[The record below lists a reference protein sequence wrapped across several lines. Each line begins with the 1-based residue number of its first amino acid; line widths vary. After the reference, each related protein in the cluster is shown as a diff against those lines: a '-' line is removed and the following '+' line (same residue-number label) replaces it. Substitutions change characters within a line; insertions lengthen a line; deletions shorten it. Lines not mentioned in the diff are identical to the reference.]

1 MRNRKHQKEIDKAI
15 ANLIKY
21 ADRGVW
27 EDRQKEYF
35 NSMFS
40 DVATRLNVA
49 TDELVQQL
57 EGHGYMTM
65 IFGYLFENFA
75 TCQWDNEN
83 YSMIGDYIKRRGWR
97 ESPYARRYLNALD
110 DSENQLW
117 EVVSVK
123 AGQYV
128 DVRPFGATDKPL
140 RVYEKSGS
148 QNLKRWDC
156 IAARVMNF
164 DGTNS
169 FGGSILPFSP
179 DQAQEIPLM
188 LDRACN
194 KSIKI
199 LQELRSEEASCQW
212 SDDEI
217 KAMAESEIEEQLP
230 DLLFS
235 LWASFAYLS
244 ITKSMPTI
252 LNRDGD
258 LFQWSKVKFPIEEKN
273 MAAIK
278 KRLNST
284 PYLDFND
291 VSKEWVWLACEVDK
305 VPQQGTSILGHIL
318 LNKSNVE
325 LSVNSVKRAE
335 EGKAY
340 LNELL
345 GELIGQPLTVFENL
359 ESLMEKHS
367 QDESP
372 GLESVEAPEL
382 VTSYL
387 DQHYRQILDEPIPAL
402 DNKTP
407 RECSRQS
414 AQHQSLIQWLKGL
427 ENSTMKAPQMAHYDF
442 RWMWE
447 ELGIDRPE

>member
-1 MRNRKHQKEIDKAI
+1 M
-15 ANLIKY
+15 
-21 ADRGVW
+21 V
-27 EDRQKEYF
+27 
-35 NSMFS
+35 
-40 DVATRLNVA
+40 
-49 TDELVQQL
+49 
-57 EGHGYMTM
+57 
-65 IFGYLFENFA
+65 
-75 TCQWDNEN
+75 
-83 YSMIGDYIKRRGWR
+83 DY
-97 ESPYARRYLNALD
+97 
-110 DSENQLW
+110 
-117 EVVSVK
+117 
-123 AGQYV
+123 
-128 DVRPFGATDKPL
+128 
-140 RVYEKSGS
+140 
-148 QNLKRWDC
+148 
-156 IAARVMNF
+156 
-164 DGTNS
+164 
-169 FGGSILPFSP
+169 
-179 DQAQEIPLM
+179 
-188 LDRACN
+188 
-194 KSIKI
+194 
-199 LQELRSEEASCQW
+199 QW
-212 SDDEI
+212 SDAEI
-217 KAMAESEIEEQLP
+217 KAMAESEIQEQLP

-235 LWASFAYLS
+235 LWASIAYLS

-273 MAAIK
+273 TDAIR

-305 VPQQGTSILGHIL
+305 VPKQGTSLLGYIS
-318 LNKSNVE
+318 LNKNNVE

-345 GELIGQPLTVFENL
+345 GELVGQPLTVFENL

-372 GLESVEAPEL
+372 VLESVEAPEL
-382 VTSYL
+382 VTTYL

-407 RECSRQS
+407 RECSRQA

-427 ENSTMKAPQMAHYDF
+427 ENSTKKAPQMAHYDF

-447 ELGIDRPE
+447 ELGIDHPE